1 MDYKDNEKADSS
13 LHLDDIDEFFVKNF
27 NVLLDNKKVKE
38 KDDIEI
44 LEDIKENIECHNEPL
59 NTENEKSNIEI
70 LDFNLNVDK
79 VEKLDIEN
87 ISKVEKLD
95 IENISKAEVLEDF
108 MYPNVEVLDNLE
120 KSNQNVEVLD
130 DLDDN
135 SKIEILDDEF
145 LLDNKDINID
155 DKNANINLPY
165 NIVEK
170 EEINVL
176 NDHDLDNYNNV
187 TYYKQ
192 NTKKIQKNKKIVW
205 IVLFIVILICLLF
218 AMIKIVR

>member
-27 NVLLDNKKVKE
+27 NVFLDNKKVKE

-44 LEDIKENIECHNEPL
+44 LDIKENIECHNEPL
-59 NTENEKSNIEI
+59 NTENEKSNVEI
-70 LDFNLNVDK
+70 LDFNLN
-79 VEKLDIEN
+79 LD
-87 ISKVEKLD
+87 KVEKLD

-120 KSNQNVEVLD
+120 NSNQTIEVLD

-155 DKNANINLPY
+155 DKNANISLPY

-176 NDHDLDNYNNV
+176 SDHDIDNYNNV

-218 AMIKIVR
+218 VIIKIVR

>member
-59 NTENEKSNIEI
+59 NTENEKSKVEI
-70 LDFNLNVDK
+70 FDFDLNEERI
-79 VEKLDIEN
+79 EKLDIEN
-87 ISKVEKLD
+87 ISKVE
-95 IENISKAEVLEDF
+95 ILEDF
-108 MYPNVEVLDNLE
+108 MYP
-120 KSNQNVEVLD
+120 NVEVLD

-155 DKNANINLPY
+155 DKNVNINLPY

-218 AMIKIVR
+218 AIIKIVR

>member
-44 LEDIKENIECHNEPL
+44 LDIKENIECHNEPL
-59 NTENEKSNIEI
+59 NTENEKSNVEI
-70 LDFNLNVDK
+70 LDFNLNVD
-79 VEKLDIEN
+79 
-87 ISKVEKLD
+87 KVEKLD

-155 DKNANINLPY
+155 DKNVNINLPY

-192 NTKKIQKNKKIVW
+192 NTRKIKKNKKIVW

>member
-44 LEDIKENIECHNEPL
+44 LEIKENIECHNEPI
-59 NTENEKSNIEI
+59 NTENEKSNVEI

-95 IENISKAEVLEDF
+95 IENISKAEDLEDF

-120 KSNQNVEVLD
+120 NSNQTIEVLD

-155 DKNANINLPY
+155 DKNVNINLPY

-218 AMIKIVR
+218 AIIKIVR